1 MSIAAFSPAAAYAAE
16 VTGGYPDLLRER
28 LTFDNLNDYAVNTD
42 GSSVLFADGSKL
54 ILWTSDEKTLPFETG
69 KVVDD
74 VDWAEGVYYY
84 SAEGNAYILP
94 SSPEELPGE
103 KTSHDFAKSI
113 KRDFPVREGYR
124 YYFDGDHED
133 YFDGTNVFHIVITA
147 TNDIIDFD
155 GFSEIKPYG
164 DKIYAVKDNALYEIT
179 DGQAKTEEFYYSN
192 YGLLTQ
198 VPVQNAAETL
208 KLFSDSPRKVNI
220 KAGCNAT
227 KLNPDKIAENGY
239 FYAGDELNARR
250 NTTDEL
256 SGTALLL
263 TETDGTRIVAQ
274 GKNIYM
280 LNKTNATDSGTLAM
294 QPVENALATPDVK
307 DFAYSLPFVSDSTKI
322 FAISPQD
329 SLKVIASVEAENNT
343 CLAHNF
349 YLVEKEGI
357 RGYVPAEFLND
368 LTYPVFNENE
378 AGSTP
383 DPSPENG
390 DNVRT
395 VVLVLLVILLVLIAA
410 GYLTWLFTNGKKAAK
425 EQKSGSAD
433 PGSDENSQNQNDLR

>member
-1 MSIAAFSPAAAYAAE
+1 MTIAAFSPAAAYAAA
-16 VTGGYPDLLRER
+16 GGYPDLLRER

-84 SAEGNAYILP
+84 YAEGNSYILP
-94 SSPEELPGE
+94 SSPEKLPGE
-103 KTSHDFAKSI
+103 KASHDFTKSI

-124 YYFDGDHED
+124 YYFGGNDNDD
-133 YFDGTNVFHIVITA
+133 TFDGSNVFHIVKTSNS
-147 TNDIIDFD
+147 TDQSFPDYKK
-155 GFSEIKPYG
+155 IKPYG

-179 DGQAKTEEFYYSN
+179 DGQAQPEEFYYSN

-198 VPVQNAAETL
+198 VPAQNAAETL

-220 KAGCNAT
+220 KASCNAT
-227 KLNPDKIAENGY
+227 KLNPDKIAENGF

-256 SGTALLL
+256 SGSALLL
-263 TETDGTRIVAQ
+263 TETDGTRVVAQ

-294 QPVENALATPDVK
+294 QPVENAMATPDIM

-329 SLKVIASVEAENNT
+329 SLKVIASVEAKDNT

-349 YLVEKEGI
+349 YLVEKEGT

-368 LTYPVFNENE
+368 LSVPPYDEGQ
-378 AGSTP
+378 AGLTT
-383 DPSPENG
+383 DPSPEDG

-395 VVLVLLVILLVLIAA
+395 VVLVLLVVLLILVAA
-410 GYLTWLFTNGKKAAK
+410 GYLTYLFTSNKKSAKGRKFPKDEIEADAGEGKF
-425 EQKSGSAD
+425 
-433 PGSDENSQNQNDLR
+433 NDF